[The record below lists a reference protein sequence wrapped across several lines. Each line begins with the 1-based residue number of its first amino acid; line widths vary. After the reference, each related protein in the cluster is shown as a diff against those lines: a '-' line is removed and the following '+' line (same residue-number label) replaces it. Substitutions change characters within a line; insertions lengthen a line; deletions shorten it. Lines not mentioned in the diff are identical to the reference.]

1 MSHFAFVQHKGKTMP
16 NINKENR
23 EEINIIENF
32 KIVKRMLNFAP
43 AKQSDGLSPL
53 LLARE
58 ESPGSTEHST
68 S

>member
-1 MSHFAFVQHKGKTMP
+1 MKGA
-16 NINKENR
+16 NIELFFKKIQTASKNSP
-23 EEINIIENF
+23 ENF
-32 KIVKRMLNFAP
+32 KIEEAMLNFAP

-53 LLARE
+53 SSVAKE